1 MHNDILTSS
10 SHQRLRGFT
19 LVEALVAL
27 VVLSV
32 GLLGI
37 AGLYVEGLRAG
48 RTAAY
53 RSAAVTLASDMADRI
68 RLNPTGN
75 YEGDGP
81 GTGAD
86 NGCVNGVG
94 DCDPDQL
101 AQDDWFRW
109 FNDLQRRLPGG
120 ATATVTRQDL
130 PPVNQ
135 FEIIISWPESGQEEP
150 ASYTLALQL

>member
-1 MHNDILTSS
+1 MHATHALNSRRPVSS
-10 SHQRLRGFT
+10 RGFT

-48 RTAAY
+48 RTSVY

-68 RLNPTGN
+68 RLNPTGTYKGN
-75 YEGDGP
+75 GP
-81 GTGAD
+81 GAD
-86 NGCVNGVG
+86 NSCVNGPG

-101 AQDDWFRW
+101 AADDWFRW
-109 FNDLQRRLPGG
+109 RSDLERRLPVG
-120 ATATVTRQDL
+120 ASATVERQSL
-130 PPVNQ
+130 PPVEQ
-135 FEIIISWPESGQEEP
+135 FVIVVSWPESGQEEP